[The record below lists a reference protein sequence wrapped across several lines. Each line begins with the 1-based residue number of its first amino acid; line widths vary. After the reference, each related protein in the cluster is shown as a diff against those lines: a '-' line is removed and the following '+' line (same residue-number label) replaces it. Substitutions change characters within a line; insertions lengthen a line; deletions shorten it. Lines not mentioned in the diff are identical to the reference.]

1 MWVEPFSRCAQPFHH
16 FHHFLLDRPPVI
28 LPQSQPSLSLTA
40 PTPFHL
46 HISFQHLSTFT
57 RSDKKQVSVVAYF
70 WKHIHGAQKRKH
82 LPLSALCQACPKLS
96 SSTKE
101 RKQYSFTH
109 TLCQVSFQFHIHY
122 FTCAGCVCEMCD
134 CMTPWARRVRN
145 CPYPLTVFCSQCPS
159 ISTDHYKYKILFR
172 LPNPILA
179 TWLLLPYFS
188 AGDSSVLGSQFRDIV
203 LERSALEPNCGGE
216 DGGEDGG
223 DGGGDDCENDNDTLN
238 IQGLVLTARAKCV
251 LMTSLYTPTNSVG
264 VTLVS
269 LEWSSPSLSS
279 SPSVP

>member
-1 MWVEPFSRCAQPFHH
+1 M
-16 FHHFLLDRPPVI
+16 
-28 LPQSQPSLSLTA
+28 
-40 PTPFHL
+40 
-46 HISFQHLSTFT
+46 
-57 RSDKKQVSVVAYF
+57 
-70 WKHIHGAQKRKH
+70 
-82 LPLSALCQACPKLS
+82 
-96 SSTKE
+96 
-101 RKQYSFTH
+101 
-109 TLCQVSFQFHIHY
+109 
-122 FTCAGCVCEMCD
+122 
-134 CMTPWARRVRN
+134 
-145 CPYPLTVFCSQCPS
+145 FCSQCPS